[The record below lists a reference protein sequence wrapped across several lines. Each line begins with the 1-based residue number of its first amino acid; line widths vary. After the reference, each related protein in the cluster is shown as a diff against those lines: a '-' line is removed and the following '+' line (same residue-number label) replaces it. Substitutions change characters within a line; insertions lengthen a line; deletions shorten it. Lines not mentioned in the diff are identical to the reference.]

1 MSIKGGF
8 TLGSLDSVYAL
19 FCAGRISRRDFMRRV
34 AALSA
39 ATALPAG
46 FATAPA
52 FAAAPKKGGHFRIGA
67 SGGSSTD
74 TMDPA
79 TIDGAFMQFLNQGT
93 VRGSLVEIDADYRP
107 RPDLAES
114 WDATPDLKT
123 WTVKLRK
130 GVEFHNGKTMKA
142 DDVIASINYH
152 RGEKSKSGAKAI
164 LKPITS
170 IRKDG
175 DYTLVFYLETGD
187 ADFPFL
193 LNDYHLT
200 IQPSESEKNNYTDG
214 IGTGPYVLKTLAPGV
229 RALTTRNPNDYRSDR
244 GWFESVEY
252 VSINDSTARNA
263 ALQSGNVD
271 AIDNVSFMTYD
282 LLTRAPNVKGVE
294 VKGNH
299 HYTLPMLCDR
309 APFTDVDVRL
319 ALKYAIDREAWVKT
333 ILRGHGVV
341 GNDIPLGA
349 ANRFRDADIPQR
361 PYDPDKARFHVKK
374 AGLDKL
380 AVTLSTS
387 NVPFANAVDA
397 AQLYSTNASAAGIDI
412 KVDREPAD
420 GYWDTVWMKKPF
432 CIVSWGGR
440 PTADW
445 MFSQVYAADAPW
457 NESHWKNEQFNKLL
471 VEARSERDETKR
483 RSMYNE
489 MQQIMY
495 QDGGT
500 IIPVFA
506 NYLDATSS
514 KVATPEKI
522 SGMWDM
528 DGFYAAQ
535 RWWFA

>member
-1 MSIKGGF
+1 M
-8 TLGSLDSVYAL
+8 GSLKSFYKL
-19 FCAGRISRRDFMRRV
+19 FRAGRISRREFMQRAAALGV
-34 AALSA
+34 AA
-39 ATALPAG
+39 TLPAG
-46 FATAPA
+46 LATAPA
-52 FAAAPKKGGHFRIGA
+52 FAATPKKGGHFRVGA

-74 TMDPA
+74 TMNPA

-114 WDATPDLKT
+114 WDRTPDLKK

-142 DDVIASINYH
+142 DDVITSINYH

-164 LKPITS
+164 LRS
-170 IRKDG
+170 IASLSKDD
-175 DYTLVFYLETGD
+175 DYTVVFELETGD
-187 ADFPFL
+187 ADFLFL

-200 IQPSESEKNNYTDG
+200 IQPSESEANDYSDG

-229 RALTTRNPNDYRSDR
+229 RAITARNPNDYRDDR
-244 GWFESVEY
+244 GWFDSVEY

-271 AIDNVSFMTYD
+271 AIDNVSSKTYD
-282 LLTRAPNVKGVE
+282 LLMRAPNVKGVE
-294 VKGNH
+294 VKGNM

-309 APFTDVDVRL
+309 APFTDVNVRQ

-349 ANRFRDADIPQR
+349 ANVFLDTDIPQR
-361 PYDPDKARFHVKK
+361 EYDPDKARFYVKK
-374 AGLDKL
+374 AGLEKL
-380 AVTLSTS
+380 AVTLSVS
-387 NVPFANAVDA
+387 NVPFGSAVDA
-397 AQLYSTNASAAGIDI
+397 AQLYSSSAQAAGIDI
-412 KVDREPAD
+412 KVDREPDD

-432 CIVSWGGR
+432 CVVTWGGR

-457 NESHWKNEQFNKLL
+457 NESHWKNDRFNQLL
-471 VEARSERDETKR
+471 VAARSEGDDAKR
-483 RSMYNE
+483 RDMYNE
-489 MQQIMY
+489 MQRIMHD
-495 QDGGT
+495 DGGT
-500 IIPVFA
+500 VIPVFA
-506 NYLDATSS
+506 NYLAATSKS
-514 KVATPEKI
+514 VVTPEKI
-522 SGMWDM
+522 SGMWAM
-528 DGFYAAQ
+528 DGFCAAQ

>member
-1 MSIKGGF
+1 
-8 TLGSLDSVYAL
+8 LGSIGSAYELLLS
-19 FCAGRISRRDFMRRV
+19 GRISRREFMRRA
-34 AALSA
+34 AALGV
-39 ATALPAG
+39 ATALPVG
-46 FATAPA
+46 LSDVPA
-52 FAAAPKKGGHFRIGA
+52 LAAEPKRGGHFRVGA

-74 TMDPA
+74 SMNPA
-79 TIDGAFMQFLNQGT
+79 FIDGAFMQFLNQGT
-93 VRGSLVEIDADYRP
+93 VRGSLVEIDANYQP

-114 WDATPDLKT
+114 WDATPDLKI

-142 DDVIASINYH
+142 DDVITSINYH

-164 LKPITS
+164 LKPIS
-170 IRKDG
+170 DIRKDG
-175 DYTLVFYLETGD
+175 DYTVVFELETGD

-200 IQPSESEKNNYTDG
+200 IQPSESEKNDYTDG
-214 IGTGPYVLKTLAPGV
+214 IGTGPYILNKFEPGV
-229 RALTTRNPNDYRSDR
+229 RALTTRNPNDYRNDR
-244 GWFESVEY
+244 GWFDSVEY
-252 VSINDSTARNA
+252 LAINDSTARNA

-271 AIDNVSFMTYD
+271 AIDNVSSMTFD

-299 HYTLPMLCDR
+299 HHTLPMLCDR
-309 APFTDVDVRL
+309 APFTDVNVRL

-333 ILRGHGVV
+333 ILRGHGVI

-349 ANRFRDADIPQR
+349 ANRLLDTDIPQR
-361 PYDPDKARFHVKK
+361 RYDPDKSRFYVKK

-380 AVTLSTS
+380 AVTLSVS

-397 AQLYSTNASAAGIDI
+397 AQLYSSHAKTAGINV
-412 KVDREPAD
+412 KVDREPED

-432 CIVSWGGR
+432 CIVTWGGR

-457 NESHWKNEQFNKLL
+457 NESHWKNERFNKLL
-471 VEARSERDETKR
+471 VEARSQRDEAKR
-483 RSMYNE
+483 RAMYDE
-489 MQQIMY
+489 MQRIMW
-495 QDGGT
+495 QDDGT

-506 NYLDATSS
+506 NYLDATSK
-514 KVATPEKI
+514 KVMTPEKI

>member
-1 MSIKGGF
+1 M
-8 TLGSLDSVYAL
+8 GSLDSVYAL

-175 DYTLVFYLETGD
+175 DYTVVFELETGD

-214 IGTGPYVLKTLAPGV
+214 IGTGPYILKTITPGV

-471 VEARSERDETKR
+471 AEARSERDETKR

>member
-175 DYTLVFYLETGD
+175 DYTVVFELETGD

-214 IGTGPYVLKTLAPGV
+214 IGTGPYILKTITPGV

-471 VEARSERDETKR
+471 AEARSERDETKR